1 VLQLSSP
8 KTKKPLSKERPKL
21 QLRQKI
27 VIFTSFYNCK
37 ASNTSYKRAFNICL
51 TTPSIKKERPVP
63 FSVIIFEAI
72 LQFFAREKELI

>member
-1 VLQLSSP
+1 M
-8 KTKKPLSKERPKL
+8 SKERPKL

-51 TTPSIKKERPVP
+51 TTPSIKKKERPVP